1 MPSTPTT
8 SSSTQNIPTRSQDD
22 GDQYD
27 YDQYYNYGDYCNNE
41 YIIDHDNGLEYDDD
55 MASSSF
61 STSLTDSF
69 EISQRSEG
77 TLLHT

>member
-8 SSSTQNIPTRSQDD
+8 SSSSQNIPTRSQDD

-27 YDQYYNYGDYCNNE
+27 YDQYYNYGDYYNNE

-61 STSLTDSF
+61 STNLTDSF

>member
-1 MPSTPTT
+1 MQTWRVFAEPVT
-8 SSSTQNIPTRSQDD
+8 
-22 GDQYD
+22 
-27 YDQYYNYGDYCNNE
+27 